1 VVGYTAKTVDDA
13 SREICIF
20 SPSLA
25 SIQEV
30 CLILNPIYNDQIE
43 NAMEVLVRANF
54 VILQHE
60 YKQLS
65 DIQADDIFG
74 PKYGFEEGALIIENV
89 KTSPVHCFHLAKLA
103 GDTEMRELFRQS
115 DL

>member
-1 VVGYTAKTVDDA
+1 MVGYTAKTVDDA

-65 DIQADDIFG
+65 DMQADDIFG
-74 PKYGFEEGALIIENV
+74 PKYGFEEGALIIESLLTFS
-89 KTSPVHCFHLAKLA
+89 K
-103 GDTEMRELFRQS
+103 
-115 DL
+115 